1 MIRKLGIISY
11 YWPPAGGPGV
21 QRWLKLSKYL
31 ARQGVEVYV
40 VTVDPKQA
48 TYPLRDEGLLD
59 DIEEG
64 ITVVRT
70 STAELFGAYKKA
82 TGTKQVPFSGFSGEQ
97 AHIGLKERIAR
108 FVRGNILVPDA
119 RKGWN
124 RFALSAAAKLI
135 EQHDVK
141 HWVTTSPPHST
152 QLVGKRLQAKYGIH
166 WTADFRDPWTDI
178 YYYRKFYPTAL
189 TRWYE
194 RRLERSVFESCN
206 TLISVSPSWSQLYI
220 EKGAQPSSKVMTIT
234 NGFDAEDFR
243 ELDAKRPQEFTIT
256 YAGTLAA
263 QYPVAHFVRAL
274 NQLDFELRLRII
286 GSWDAHSK
294 AQLEECGAHVTLE
307 FVDYVP
313 KRELNTSLVQSHLM
327 LFLLPGVA
335 SANGHIPG
343 KLFDYLGGGNPIL
356 GLGPVEGDAAKI
368 IRGAHAGEV
377 FSYEDEQGMVRF
389 LKRMY
394 TDGAPRLD
402 PANVTFY
409 ERQQQSRQV
418 EAGIFG
424 PR

>member
-1 MIRKLGIISY
+1 MKLGIITY

-31 ARQGVEVYV
+31 AREGVQLYV
-40 VTVDPKQA
+40 VTVDAEKA
-48 TYPLRDEGLLD
+48 TYPLRDEGLLQD
-59 DIEEG
+59 VASG
-64 ITVVRT
+64 IQVFRT
-70 STAELFGAYKKA
+70 GTSEKFGAYKKV
-82 TGTKQVPFSGFSGEQ
+82 TGKKSVPFSGFSGEDARVSFIQ
-97 AHIGLKERIAR
+97 KLAR
-108 FVRGNILVPDA
+108 FIRGNFFVPDA

-124 RFALSAAAKLI
+124 SHAFKAAAEI
-135 EQHDVK
+135 IMTHEVR
-141 HWVTTSPPHST
+141 HWITTSPPHST
-152 QLVGKRLQAKYGIH
+152 QLVGLKLKERFGVH